1 MDSRPDTYKHIQS
14 VQNNMHVLITSLLER
29 QRDHDQSKLVSPELE
44 VFDEYTPKLAACTYG
59 SPEYKNFLEEMKPA
73 LAHHYANNSHHPE
86 FHKEGV
92 RGMTL
97 LDLVEMLCDWKAA
110 SQRHS
115 DGNLRKS
122 IEINQQRFGYSDE
135 LKQIFYN
142 TVTKHF

>member
-1 MDSRPDTYKHIQS
+1 MDSRPDTYKHIQH
-14 VQNNMHVLITSLLER
+14 VQANMHVLIAALLER

-44 VFDEYTPKLAACTYG
+44 VFDEYTPKLAAVTYG
-59 SPEYKNFLEEMKPA
+59 SPEYQSFLDAMKPA
-73 LAHHYANNSHHPE
+73 LVHHYANNSHHPE
-86 FHKEGV
+86 FHKEGI

-97 LDLVEMLCDWKAA
+97 LDLVEMICDWKAA

-122 IEINQQRFGYSDE
+122 IDINQQRFGYSDE